1 MKPQRV
7 VERFAAGE
15 PDAVRIV
22 YGEYS
27 RPVFSLAL
35 RALGDRRLAEEA
47 MQDTFVRAWKAADRY
62 DPAYPLGPWIYS
74 IARRAVVDAYRRER
88 RHRGHGTLDDNDVMA
103 LPDHFEQLWE
113 TWEIRLAIGEM
124 SNDDQFALE
133 ATHYRALTAQEAADE
148 AGVPLGTMK
157 SRLSRA
163 HHKLAGRLGHL
174 DEATA

>member
-1 MKPQRV
+1 MNQHRLLQRFV
-7 VERFAAGE
+7 ARD
-15 PDAVRIV
+15 PDALRVV

-47 MQDTFVRAWKAADRY
+47 MQDTFVKAWSAADRY
-62 DPAYPLGPWIYS
+62 DVERPFGPWIYS
-74 IARRAVVDAYRRER
+74 IARRASVDTYRRER
-88 RHRGHGTLDDNDVMA
+88 RHQGHGTPNDNDVMV
-103 LPDHFEQLWE
+103 LPDHFEQLWN

-124 SNDDQFALE
+124 STDDQFALE

-148 AGVPLGTMK
+148 VGVPVGTMK

-174 DEATA
+174 DEEAS